1 MKWRSNFVA
10 SPFARL
16 RRSAAFRVIG
26 GASSNLPSSK
36 EIFFPAR
43 RTPGVDLA
51 KFYGPAGDGYEY
63 HHIAEQSAEGDIPAS
78 DLNSTGNIVRIPK
91 LLHEEINSEYA
102 KTEYGKRT
110 SIREE
115 LTGKSF
121 EERQAKGLEVM
132 RDIGIIE

>member
-1 MKWRSNFVA
+1 MAIKFRGVAICA
-10 SPFARL
+10 SPPVRGAPRDW
-16 RRSAAFRVIG
+16 RGVIQSPEFEG
-26 GASSNLPSSK
+26 
-36 EIFFPAR
+36 IFFPAR

-115 LTGKSF
+115 LTGKSC